1 MLDVK
6 QGFDSLV
13 KIDRKLKVNNPV
25 TVIRMGACCK
35 LDSNG
40 EVVLT
45 GADASLE
52 DFVFFAFSTANVPDE
67 LNSAFKLIGKVTIL
81 ASTVFEGETDQYLTS
96 GTYGVN
102 TALASE
108 NGLLIPA
115 ASGDRVVGRSLGAPV
130 NGVLRFITV
139 TKGATA

>member
-13 KIDRKLKVNNPV
+13 KIDRKLKVSNPV
-25 TVIRMGACCK
+25 TVVKMGASCK

-40 EVVLT
+40 EIVLT

-52 DFVFFAFSTANVPDE
+52 DFVFFAFSTANIPDE
-67 LNSAFKLIGKVTIL
+67 LNSAFKSTGKVTVL
-81 ASTVFEGETDQYLTS
+81 APTVFEGETDQYLTS
-96 GTYGVN
+96 GTYAFN

-115 ASGDRVVGRSLGAPV
+115 ASGDRVIGRSLGAPT